1 MKRVV
6 RLFIISR
13 DKAPAGPP
21 EAPETFTVEADTFD
35 GLRRA
40 AQQVVLERGLKCRSV
55 SFAPQDLVAYAE
67 VTA

>member
-1 MKRVV
+1 MKRAV
-6 RLFIISR
+6 RLFVIPK

-40 AQQVVLERGLKCRSV
+40 AQKVVVERGLKCRSV